1 MKGMIWL
8 VIAAF
13 MMTCGEEPDLPVEE
27 PRGVPAQT
35 PVDAPAPAPAPAPA
49 VPVLTSANCAEV
61 LTAYAAEHTE
71 RHVVIDTR
79 LGQITLELF
88 DDVPIH
94 RANFL
99 YKVKAGYFDA
109 TEWVRLVPDFIVQGG
124 NSEEP
129 LPQQLRALLGK
140 HTLPA
145 EFRPHHVH
153 HRGALAMSRSY
164 DNNPSKRSA
173 TYDFYIVVGRKITP
187 RELFQLEQEGAAYTD
202 EQKRIYREI
211 GGTPHL
217 DGEHTV
223 FGQVVEGM
231 DVVEALSKQPTDNV
245 NWPLE
250 RVGIKMEAKP

>member
-1 MKGMIWL
+1 MKHGVW
-8 VIAAF
+8 IALIAVG
-13 MMTCGEEPDLPVEE
+13 CAASESEPQPEGLPAVQEEPIETVE
-27 PRGVPAQT
+27 
-35 PVDAPAPAPAPAPA
+35 APPPPA
-49 VPVLTSANCAEV
+49 VPVLTNKNCEKV
-61 LTAYAAEHTE
+61 LTKYGEEHDE
-71 RHVVIDTR
+71 RHIRLSTR
-79 LGQITLELF
+79 LGDIVFELF

-99 YKVKAGYFDA
+99 YKAKSGYFNT
-109 TEWVRLVPDFIVQGG
+109 TEWVRLVPEFIIQGG

-129 LPQQLRALLGK
+129 MPQQLRALLGK

-164 DNNPSKRSA
+164 ENNPDKRSA
-173 TYDFYIVVGRKITP
+173 SYDFYVVVGRKITP
-187 RELFQLEQEGAAYTD
+187 RELYQREQEGVAYTD
-202 EQKRIYREI
+202 EQKRIYREE

-223 FGQVVEGM
+223 FGRVIEGM

-250 RVGIKMEAKP
+250 RVGISMEALP

>member
-1 MKGMIWL
+1 MFWL
-8 VIAAF
+8 VSVALIAG
-13 MMTCGEEPDLPVEE
+13 CGQGSDLPVEA
-27 PRGVPAQT
+27 PRAAPAQM
-35 PVDAPAPAPAPAPA
+35 PAEAPAPSHAPPSAPA

-79 LGQITLELF
+79 LGQITIELF
-88 DDVPIH
+88 EDVPIH

-140 HTLPA
+140 HTLPS

-164 DNNPSKRSA
+164 ENNPNKRSA
-173 TYDFYIVVGRKITP
+173 SYDFYIVVGRKITP
-187 RELFQLEQEGAAYTD
+187 RELYQFEQEGADYTD
-202 EQKRIYREI
+202 EQARIYREI

-223 FGQVVEGM
+223 FGQVVDGM

>member
-1 MKGMIWL
+1 MFWL
-8 VIAAF
+8 VSVALIAG
-13 MMTCGEEPDLPVEE
+13 CGQGSDLPVEA
-27 PRGVPAQT
+27 PRAAPAQM
-35 PVDAPAPAPAPAPA
+35 PAEAPAPSHAPPPAPA
-49 VPVLTSANCAEV
+49 VPVLTNANCAEV
-61 LTAYAAEHTE
+61 LRAYAAEHTE

-79 LGQITLELF
+79 LGQITIELF
-88 DDVPIH
+88 EDVPIH

-140 HTLPA
+140 HTLPS

-164 DNNPSKRSA
+164 ENNPNKRSA
-173 TYDFYIVVGRKITP
+173 SYDFYIVVGRKITP
-187 RELFQLEQEGAAYTD
+187 RELYQLEQDGVDYTD
-202 EQKRIYREI
+202 EQARIYREI

-223 FGQVVEGM
+223 FGQVVDGM

>member
-1 MKGMIWL
+1 MFWL
-8 VIAAF
+8 VSVALIAG
-13 MMTCGEEPDLPVEE
+13 CGQGSDLPVEA
-27 PRGVPAQT
+27 PRAAPAQM
-35 PVDAPAPAPAPAPA
+35 PAEAPAPSHAPPPAPA
-49 VPVLTSANCAEV
+49 VPVLTNANCVEV

-79 LGQITLELF
+79 LGQITIELF
-88 DDVPIH
+88 EDVPIH

-140 HTLPA
+140 HTLPS

-164 DNNPSKRSA
+164 ENNPNKRSA
-173 TYDFYIVVGRKITP
+173 SYDFYIVVGRKITP
-187 RELFQLEQEGAAYTD
+187 RELYQLEQDGVDYTD
-202 EQKRIYREI
+202 EQARIYREI

-223 FGQVVEGM
+223 FGQVVDGM